1 MTEARLPPITPRI
14 PRTAVILRYILYE
27 HRNGKDRAGRHENC
41 RQDERIFVT
50 HSNGGEGDGH
60 RRGSQFITG
69 VALTAVIISFLL
81 LAAHFLR
88 TFNLLFVTWSL
99 LLPLLLLIRRKWA
112 ARILQAFL
120 LLGIFEWITTT
131 LYFVSQ
137 RQADGEP
144 YGRMVL
150 ILGGVA
156 AFTLA
161 SAFLLETSGARRR
174 FRPRTEQERNL

>member
-27 HRNGKDRAGRHENC
+27 HRNGKDRAGRHESC
-41 RQDERIFVT
+41 RRDERIFVT

-112 ARILQAFL
+112 SRILQFFL
-120 LLGIFEWITTT
+120 LLGAFEWITTT

-137 RQADGEP
+137 RQAEGEP